1 MVICSGG
8 GSGAVSV
15 VVSTYVCVS
24 FVWWGNI
31 GGMYTVVG
39 ICPIN
44 ITTNHIE
51 CTCVK
56 QTRVFPYSVV
66 SLYTKV
72 QNDT

>member
-1 MVICSGG
+1 MLCLWWCQH
-8 GSGAVSV
+8 
-15 VVSTYVCVS
+15 TYVCHLYGG
-24 FVWWGNI
+24 GNI
-31 GGMYTVVG
+31 GGMYSVVG